1 MPKES
6 SSRVKIFY
14 PRYSRAELVERI
26 QGQLAALAEILPLKR
41 VVLFGSWAK
50 GKATAFSDVDLLV
63 VYADPP
69 REDAYQI
76 VWKSLDIRGL
86 EPHVYSQQEATER
99 KRSLKQMAE
108 DGILLFPPTQTGRPV

>member
-14 PRYSRAELVERI
+14 PRYSRAELVKRI
-26 QGQLAALAEILPLKR
+26 QGRLAALAEMLPLKR

-108 DGILLFPPTQTGRPV
+108 DGILLFPPTQTG